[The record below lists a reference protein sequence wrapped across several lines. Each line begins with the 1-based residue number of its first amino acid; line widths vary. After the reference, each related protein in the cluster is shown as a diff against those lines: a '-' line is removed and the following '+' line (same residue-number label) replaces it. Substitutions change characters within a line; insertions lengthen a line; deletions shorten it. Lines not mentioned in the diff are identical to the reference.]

1 MKTLLA
7 YIYNLFVSQKTRMY
21 AEELLHL
28 TGKFTF
34 PIIITATCHETLVVH
49 DQTAIHIHVDKTEL
63 LILDPF
69 FPEMEQQIARQRINE
84 HYFRSISR
92 TSLSGGG

>member
-1 MKTLLA
+1 MLIKLR
-7 YIYNLFVSQKTRMY
+7 LFGDVGGIQ
-21 AEELLHL
+21 
-28 TGKFTF
+28 
-34 PIIITATCHETLVVH
+34 
-49 DQTAIHIHVDKTEL
+49 L

-69 FPEMEQQIARQRINE
+69 YPEMEQQIARQRISE

>member
-1 MKTLLA
+1 MGG
-7 YIYNLFVSQKTRMY
+7 R
-21 AEELLHL
+21 
-28 TGKFTF
+28 
-34 PIIITATCHETLVVH
+34 PIIQWTLSKGLAKSKVLRLFCDVGGI
-49 DQTAIHIHVDKTEL
+49 QL

-69 FPEMEQQIARQRINE
+69 YPEMEQQIARQRIDE